1 MPLITPAAVALVVL
15 SVVASVADGQRG
27 DTIYADVG
35 SPAID
40 GRIFKPHA
48 ARVRIY
54 RGDSLVA
61 QWLNELRLGD
71 SAGRPVMRW
80 VTTGEAVPLTPNRV
94 LSVLRQTYD
103 AATMA
108 PLGYS
113 SQANNGAWSSL
124 GIDGNRV
131 RGKRRTAADPTI
143 HNVDITLDRPG
154 FFSGASDLV
163 PVAAGLRTGTVI
175 VAPLWSPTVA
185 SPEYRVFAVLGDT
198 TLNIE
203 GQRVRARKVEERRR
217 SDRSLYANWYLL
229 TTEPYMVYG
238 EVPLSDGRVQRM
250 TEVGV
255 PLRP

>member
-1 MPLITPAAVALVVL
+1 MLKTTVVALVVL
-15 SVVASVADGQRG
+15 SAVASVAEGQRG
-27 DTIYADVG
+27 DTVFTEVG

-40 GRIFKPHA
+40 GRIFKAHA

-80 VTTGEAVPLTPNRV
+80 VTTGEPVPLNPNRV

-113 SQANNGAWSSL
+113 SKANNGAWISL
-124 GIDGNRV
+124 AIDGNRV
-131 RGKRRTAADPTI
+131 RGQRRTVTDTTI
-143 HNVDITLDRPG
+143 HDVDITLERPG

-163 PVAAGLRTGTVI
+163 PVAAGLRTSTVI
-175 VAPLWSPTVA
+175 VAPLWSPTVT

-198 TLNIE
+198 TLSIE
-203 GQRVRARKVEERRR
+203 GQPVRARKVEERRR
-217 SDRSLYANWYLL
+217 GDRSLYANWYLL

-238 EVPLSDGRVQRM
+238 EVALPDGRVQRM

>member
-1 MPLITPAAVALVVL
+1 MAKTIVVALVAL
-15 SVVASVADGQRG
+15 AATASVAEGQRG
-27 DTIYADVG
+27 DTIYTDVG
-35 SPAID
+35 SSAID

-80 VTTGEAVPLTPNRV
+80 VTTGEPVPLIPNRV
-94 LSVLRQTYD
+94 LSVLSQTYD
-103 AATMA
+103 ATTMA

-113 SQANNGAWSSL
+113 SKANNGAWVSL

-131 RGKRRTAADPTI
+131 RGQRRAANDTTI
-143 HNVDITLDRPG
+143 HAVDITLERPG

-163 PVAAGLRTGTVI
+163 PVAAGLRTGTVL
-175 VAPLWSPTVA
+175 VAPLWSPTVT
-185 SPEYRVFAVLGDT
+185 SPEYRVFVVLGDT

-203 GQRVRARKVEERRR
+203 GQMVRARKVEERRR

-229 TTEPYMVYG
+229 ATEPYMVYG
-238 EVPLSDGRVQRM
+238 EVPLADGRVQRM

-255 PLRP
+255 PIRP

>member
-1 MPLITPAAVALVVL
+1 MATSRL
-15 SVVASVADGQRG
+15 SVLLALSALASVAEGQRG
-27 DTIYADVG
+27 DTIYTDVG

-80 VTTGEAVPLTPNRV
+80 VTTGEPVPLNPNRV

-103 AATMA
+103 ATTMS

-113 SQANNGAWSSL
+113 SQANNGAWTSL
-124 GIDGNRV
+124 GIDGTRV
-131 RGKRRTAADPTI
+131 RGKRRAAGDTTI
-143 HNVDITLDRPG
+143 HNVDITIERPG

-175 VAPLWSPTVA
+175 VAPLWSPNVT

-203 GQRVRARKVEERRR
+203 GQMVRARKVEERRR

-238 EVPLSDGRVQRM
+238 EVPLPDGRVQRM

-255 PLRP
+255 PIKP